1 MTQGLI
7 ERFFRYVKIDTQ
19 SQEGV
24 EDRYPSTEKQ
34 MDLSRLLVEELKGLG
49 LEDAGMDSFGTVMAT
64 LSGNLPEGEKSRVP
78 VIGLLGH
85 VDTSPDVSGKDV
97 KPVLN
102 NNYGGGDIPLPGDP
116 DQVIR
121 VSENPELANHIGE
134 DIVTSDGTTLLGADN
149 KAGIAI
155 ILTAVE
161 ELIRRPE
168 IRRGTLRVGFTP
180 DEEVGNGTAHF
191 DVDRF
196 GADVAYTVDGSTLG
210 EIENE
215 TFNASAA
222 VFSIRGVNVHPGYAK
237 NKLVNAVR
245 IAADI
250 VQSLENDPSPETT
263 EKREGYLHP
272 HVIEGG
278 VEKAALKILIR
289 DFEPAGV
296 EQKSNRLM
304 EIRDRISLKYPK
316 AAVDLEIKETYR
328 NMRLKLDED
337 PRVTEF
343 ALEAVRRA
351 GIEPKLQIIRGG
363 TDGAKLC
370 FKGLLTP
377 NIFTGGQNFHSRQEW
392 ISVRDMEKAVE
403 TLIQLAQ
410 VWVEKSE
417 ERKIDTDTSRRF
429 GTSERKK

>member
-1 MTQGLI
+1 MAQTLLD
-7 ERFFRYVKIDTQ
+7 RFFRYVKIDTQ
-19 SQEGV
+19 SKEGA

-34 MDLSRLLVEELKGLG
+34 KDLSRLLVEELKGLG
-49 LEDAGMDSFGTVMAT
+49 LGDAEMDAFGYVMAT
-64 LSGNLPEGEKSRVP
+64 LPGNLPKEKVSKVP

-97 KPVLN
+97 KPALHK
-102 NNYGGGDIPLPGDP
+102 NYQGEDIPLAGDP
-116 DQVIR
+116 KQVIR
-121 VSENPELANHIGE
+121 VSENPELKNHIGE
-134 DIVTSDGTTLLGADN
+134 DIVTSDGMTLLGADN

-155 ILTAVE
+155 ILAALE
-161 ELIRRPE
+161 ELIRRPD

-191 DVDRF
+191 DVAKF
-196 GADVAYTVDGSTLG
+196 GADFAYTIDGSTLG

-215 TFNASAA
+215 TFNADAA
-222 VFSIRGVNVHPGYAK
+222 VFTIRGVNVHPGYA
-237 NKLVNAVR
+237 NDKLVNAVR

-250 VQSLENDPSPETT
+250 VQSLQSDPSPETT

-272 HVIEGG
+272 YVIEGG
-278 VEKAALKILIR
+278 VDKVELKVLIR
-289 DFEPAGV
+289 DFDLSGV
-296 EQKSNRLM
+296 EQKSKRLL
-304 EIRDRISLKYPK
+304 EIRDGISVKYPK
-316 AAVDLEIKETYR
+316 AAIELEIRESYR

-337 PRVTEF
+337 TRVTEY

-351 GIEPKLQIIRGG
+351 GVEPKLQIIRGG

-403 TLIQLAQ
+403 TLVQLAQ
-410 VWVEKSE
+410 VWVEKSL
-417 ERKIDTDTSRRF
+417 
-429 GTSERKK
+429 